1 MLENAIYIDRK
12 AVLSKDEILPGK
24 DYGFSRLTPSH
35 SDRGPYFSLIVEGR
49 RYKSPDLPDTNSGSS
64 SDLESGS
71 IQENTKR
78 IFDKQ
83 IQVGNL
89 SHFLKYYF
97 LVRLT

>member
-1 MLENAIYIDRK
+1 MKMLEKAIYIDRK
-12 AVLSKDEILPGK
+12 SVVAKDEILAGK
-24 DYGFSRLTPSH
+24 DYGFSRLSPSY

-49 RYKSPDLPDTNSGSS
+49 KFKSPDLPNTNSGS

-83 IQVGNL
+83 IQV
-89 SHFLKYYF
+89 KT
-97 LVRLT
+97 RLNC